1 MRLIIS
7 ILVLT
12 LSLQLWTKA
21 DDISE
26 FEIEG
31 ISIGDSLLEHDKT
44 IGLTVEDLKSFV
56 HLRARA

>member
-21 DDISE
+21 DDINE

-31 ISIGDSLLEHDKT
+31 MSLM
-44 IGLTVEDLKSFV
+44 IVY
-56 HLRARA
+56 